1 MELLRQHVTA
11 LSERVHRQADGSARA
26 RDDEDDGD
34 RDGGPHQRLLLVQR
48 FGVRKTLPAEHSAI
62 DEDAFDDLGV
72 AVAVDDERYRVED
85 DQRDDPAHVF
95 EGLPGVADVGG
106 VAVRDA
112 VNEGDQDRREV
123 DGEREEPHERDE
135 NVLPLTAVEVRHRGR
150 HCAHKRVVP
159 LQGDRR
165 QGEDGDVVRDEDEA
179 HEREVDTPDWT
190 RGDLEDQEGFGGE
203 EVDDVCQGEVE
214 EEVDQCRTLDLRL
227 PSHQENY
234 DVRGH
239 AKQGE

>member
-26 RDDEDDGD
+26 RDDEDDSD

-112 VNEGDQDRREV
+112 VNEGDQDRREANAKSHM
-123 DGEREEPHERDE
+123 DGMKTYCR
-135 NVLPLTAVEVRHRGR
+135 LPPLRFATAGAIVRTSALYLSMATVAKVRMATSFGMR
-150 HCAHKRVVP
+150 M
-159 LQGDRR
+159 RR
-165 QGEDGDVVRDEDEA
+165 TNARWTPQIG
-179 HEREVDTPDWT
+179 REVISKI
-190 RGDLEDQEGFGGE
+190 RKVSVARRLMMS
-203 EVDDVCQGEVE
+203 V
-214 EEVDQCRTLDLRL
+214 RARLR
-227 PSHQENY
+227 
-234 DVRGH
+234 RR
-239 AKQGE
+239 